1 LLGQVCGFECVSVAT
16 TAGLL
21 KLALI
26 QGLARYGTC
35 LFLKADVQHRL
46 QGAVDEGGITSCVRQ
61 TMRQAVGRNML
72 DLLNIL

>member
-1 LLGQVCGFECVSVAT
+1 MSGRHMSVVACE
-16 TAGLL
+16 L
-21 KLALI
+21 
-26 QGLARYGTC
+26 
-35 LFLKADVQHRL
+35 L